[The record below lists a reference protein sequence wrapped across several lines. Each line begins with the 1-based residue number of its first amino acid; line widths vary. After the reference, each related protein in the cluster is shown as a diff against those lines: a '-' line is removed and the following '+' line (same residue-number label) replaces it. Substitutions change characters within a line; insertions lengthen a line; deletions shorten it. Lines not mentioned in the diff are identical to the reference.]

1 MSLPQEFEKDLCV
14 ARALN
19 QPMLNELANIQ
30 LRFYAYYLKSIDIL
44 KVNHHYSE
52 EKATRIINHEIE
64 ESYKRFAA
72 RRGQIMKGEIR

>member
-30 LRFYAYYLKSIDIL
+30 LRFYAY
-44 KVNHHYSE
+44 
-52 EKATRIINHEIE
+52 
-64 ESYKRFAA
+64 
-72 RRGQIMKGEIR
+72 